1 MSHYSKHDDSDSD
14 IFGIAAQHVDDDDD
28 LALHDTGGQDNA
40 TTEANWDIYPADKS
54 FRVQDPKKNAFKNF
68 NAIERVFSGDNRSVP
83 SEVGITVNRTT
94 SADHEDISDDD
105 SGAHYKRKSVSSSAD
120 DVPMTASPLNL
131 VPKRPVVPSSVQP
144 PQPPAAQ
151 VKSPAPVSATV
162 SPMKPPTHPH
172 RQSLPPQTT
181 TSSTPPPQPQPPAH
195 HHRRSPSPSPS
206 QQQQHSSR
214 SPSPSREG
222 VRFSVNDHHYHFGHY
237 SPSADQQMLPS
248 EPVFSPVRPISPQS
262 HLLSTTRARII
273 EHELAHEQLALLH
286 QSAHRAPKHTIP
298 APTGANFLRPTVAF
312 TKSTDFRLEL
322 ERRQEKRDIWWEERK
337 TLPKAPSS
345 PLTDNVKSRLYEP
358 TQAYKESVRSPA
370 NRDGGASRDISPSR
384 GRTKQIAADSSLLR
398 ATKAAKH
405 AYKVTPPPPKEPTP
419 RLSLVGQQSYPQ
431 AHQVTSKLAQE
442 TTAARMSKWKVAE
455 QLKEEEDRRYLERK
469 RAAALHDAEL
479 HHPASPG
486 SPIPIA
492 PPIKAPS
499 DRLLNFNAA
508 MQHQARGKVD
518 VEQLHHDPGDQGPG
532 WNKLFT
538 RDRIDPEPFR
548 SRSPSPSS
556 SRRLRASRSL
566 SPSSSLS
573 RSTTSVPTTPQSAA
587 KPPATPTSA
596 ATPPPPPLTTT
607 SALKKPARAST
618 GGIAEQK
625 AKRVSLSPAVAAAPK
640 SRNSLP
646 AGRSAAKASTTTTLR
661 RRSPKAAEAD
671 AQDEEEDVAPFTVDD
686 LSAAVDEAAAGG
698 AGSGEAAVDD
708 AAPAA
713 TQATA

>member
-68 NAIERVFSGDNRSVP
+68 NSIERVFSGDNRSVP

-120 DVPMTASPLNL
+120 VSTDAPLTSSPLNL
-131 VPKRPVVPSSVQP
+131 APKRPVVPSSVQP

-151 VKSPAPVSATV
+151 VKSPAPAASTTS

-172 RQSLPPQTT
+172 RQSLPPQTS
-181 TSSTPPPQPQPPAH
+181 SSTPPPQPPA

-206 QQQQHSSR
+206 QQQHSSR

-222 VRFSVNDHHYHFGHY
+222 VRFSINDHHYHFGHY
-237 SPSADQQMLPS
+237 SPSVDSQMLPS

-273 EHELAHEQLALLH
+273 EHELAHEQLAQLH

-298 APTGANFLRPTVAF
+298 APSGANFLRPTVAF

-337 TLPKAPSS
+337 TLPKAPS

-358 TQAYKESVRSPA
+358 TQAYKESMRSPA
-370 NRDGGASRDISPSR
+370 NRDGTSRDISPSR
-384 GRTKQIAADSSLLR
+384 GRTKQIAADSPLLR

-431 AHQVTSKLAQE
+431 AHQVSSKLAQE

-469 RAAALHDAEL
+469 RAAALHDGEL
-479 HHPASPG
+479 NHPASPG

-566 SPSSSLS
+566 SPSSSLT

-587 KPPATPTSA
+587 KQPATPTSA
-596 ATPPPPPLTTT
+596 ATPPPPAPTT

-618 GGIAEQK
+618 GGITEQK
-625 AKRVSLSPAVAAAPK
+625 AKRVSLSPAVAPGSK

-646 AGRSAAKASTTTTLR
+646 AGRSAAKASASTTLR
-661 RRSPKAAEAD
+661 RRSKQAEVD
-671 AQDEEEDVAPFTVDD
+671 AQDEEEDVAPFTMDD
-686 LSAAVDEAAAGG
+686 LSAAVDEAPG
-698 AGSGEAAVDD
+698 ASNGEAAVDA
-708 AAPAA
+708 AAPAT